1 MLQLGTLKDTIARKD
16 DEIERLH
23 LLKDINYP
31 QRPPR
36 KSLGQSDDFNS
47 ETGDSQLSI
56 EEESRYQQD
65 YLRQSRH
72 SITDDETLASSSI
85 DAEYDESI
93 DAEYD
98 ETDGSTDVARAAEG
112 RKPLKISDK

>member
-1 MLQLGTLKDTIARKD
+1 LQLGSLKDTIAKKD

-31 QRPPR
+31 QRLQK

-47 ETGDSQLSI
+47 EAGDSQLSI
-56 EEESRYQQD
+56 EDDSRFQHD
-65 YLRQSRH
+65 YTRQSRH
-72 SITDDETLASSSI
+72 SVTDGEALASST
-85 DAEYDESI
+85 DAEYD
-93 DAEYD
+93 D
-98 ETDGSTDVARAAEG
+98 ETEGSTDAPCAAEG

>member
-1 MLQLGTLKDTIARKD
+1 MQLGSLKDTIARKD

-23 LLKDINYP
+23 LLKDINNP
-31 QRPPR
+31 QRLST

-56 EEESRYQQD
+56 EEESIYQQD

-72 SITDDETLASSSI
+72 SVTDSETLAFFSI
-85 DAEYDESI
+85 DAEYDEKI
-93 DAEYD
+93 DAEDD
-98 ETDGSTDVARAAEG
+98 ETEGSIDVARVAER